1 MQMNIK
7 QCTYNLRPVACAT
20 MVFIAI
26 ASTGCAT
33 KGWVENRIAVER
45 NAMEARM
52 ARIEEEQLQIA
63 SLVREQNKLAA
74 ALREEL
80 HAVNE
85 RWRGSIERASA
96 TWSDLQA
103 VQRELAQV
111 NGLVK
116 RFQVTR
122 SGSMLLLT
130 MAPGPDA
137 R

>member
-1 MQMNIK
+1 MNIK
-7 QCTYNLRPVACAT
+7 QWNYYLRPMACAT
-20 MVFIAI
+20 MVLMAI

-33 KGWVENRIAVER
+33 KGWVEARIAAKSG
-45 NAMEARM
+45 AMEARM
-52 ARIEEEQLQIA
+52 ARIEEEQRLIT
-63 SLVREQNKLAA
+63 SLLREQSNLAA

-80 HAVNE
+80 HAVNQ
-85 RWRGSIERASA
+85 RWRGSMERASA

-103 VQRELAQV
+103 VQRDLAQV
-111 NGLVK
+111 NALTK